1 VEASPIHNRYHY
13 FYRQFIGQTP
23 QPARNSAVC
32 YDGGVRQRQAI
43 RVGRKFFQHVIPAV
57 VKPAHALW
65 NEVIGFIFLCLGA
78 SFGFYAVR
86 YALRRDTMR
95 LVFAGAA
102 TVIMVWYGV
111 DAFRRARKIS
121 RS

>member
-1 VEASPIHNRYHY
+1 M
-13 FYRQFIGQTP
+13 
-23 QPARNSAVC
+23 
-32 YDGGVRQRQAI
+32 RQRQAI
-43 RVGRKFFQHVIPAV
+43 RVGRQFLQHIIPAV

-78 SFGFYAVR
+78 SFGFCTVR
-86 YALRRDTMR
+86 YAFRHDSLR
-95 LVFAGAA
+95 VFVAGTA
-102 TVIMVWYGV
+102 TALMLWYGL

>member
-1 VEASPIHNRYHY
+1 
-13 FYRQFIGQTP
+13 
-23 QPARNSAVC
+23 
-32 YDGGVRQRQAI
+32 VRQRQAI
-43 RVGRKFFQHVIPAV
+43 RVGRQFVQHIIPAI

-78 SFGFYAVR
+78 TFGFYAVR
-86 YALRRDTMR
+86 YALRGDTLR
-95 LVFAGAA
+95 LTVAGIA

-111 DAFRRARKIS
+111 DSFRRANKIS

>member
-1 VEASPIHNRYHY
+1 M
-13 FYRQFIGQTP
+13 
-23 QPARNSAVC
+23 
-32 YDGGVRQRQAI
+32 RQRQAI
-43 RVGRKFFQHVIPAV
+43 RVGRQFFQHIIPAI

-86 YALRRDTMR
+86 YAFRGDALR
-95 LVFAGAA
+95 VFVAGTA
-102 TVIMVWYGV
+102 TALMVWYGF
-111 DAFRRARKIS
+111 DSFRRARKIS

>member
-1 VEASPIHNRYHY
+1 
-13 FYRQFIGQTP
+13 
-23 QPARNSAVC
+23 
-32 YDGGVRQRQAI
+32 VRQRQVI
-43 RVGRKFFQHVIPAV
+43 RVGKQFLHHVIPAV

-78 SFGFYAVR
+78 TFGFYAVR
-86 YALRRDTMR
+86 AGLRGDTLR
-95 LVFAGAA
+95 VCVAGIA
-102 TVIMVWYGV
+102 TLLMVWYGV